1 MQDSTANR
9 LPGAMAPLAVRQR
22 DAAPQVRGS
31 FCYYL
36 SRALTILHIGSA
48 YRYIFVELGA
58 DNLPAMPRGYDFCL
72 LPQDHPGVLTA
83 VPLAHVR
90 DWRYDQGCDCIGAL
104 RGQEL
109 VGLSWLARSR
119 FLEDEVRAD
128 YVLPVDAVWDLGME
142 VLPAYRTSR
151 AVLAVLAGL
160 GLHMRALGARRTIS
174 RIADHN
180 IASLKAHVK
189 LGCRILGS
197 AVIIK
202 LGPVQLTW
210 SRRMDKLPLHVSLT
224 SYPVFRF
231 S

>member
-1 MQDSTANR
+1 MQDSAANR
-9 LPGAMAPLAVRQR
+9 LPGAMAPRAARQS
-22 DAAPQVRGS
+22 DVAPQVRGT

-36 SRALTILHIGSA
+36 SRALTILRIGSA
-48 YRYIFVELGA
+48 YHYIFVELAA
-58 DNLPAMPRGYDFCL
+58 DSLPAMPRGYDFRL
-72 LPQDHPGVLTA
+72 LPPDHPSIHAA
-83 VPLAHVR
+83 VPMAHVR
-90 DWRYDQGCDCIGAL
+90 DWRFDQGSDCIGAL
-104 RGQEL
+104 RGEEL
-109 VGLSWLARSR
+109 VGLSWLARSQFR
-119 FLEDEVRAD
+119 EDEVRAD
-128 YVLPVDAVWDLGME
+128 YVLPGDAVWDLGME

-160 GLHMRALGARRTIS
+160 GLQMRAQGARRTIS

-180 IASLKAHVK
+180 IASLNAHVK

-210 SRRMDKLPLHVSLT
+210 SRQMDKLPFNMSLT
-224 SYPVFRF
+224 SFPVFRF